1 MNTKIPAS
9 VRICTVTPEQASAW
23 LQNLWPGQREVRSGR
38 VENYAADML
47 ADRFRLS
54 SDAILRIKGKLANGQ
69 HRLRAVVET
78 GTSQPFLVMES
89 EDEELYRVIDA
100 GLKRTAS
107 DSLRKYEFSGV
118 IPSIA
123 RWVVAYESG
132 CKMLV
137 GAYTGVTQ
145 SELILFCEKHNEIL
159 VEAAKFI
166 TPLYN
171 STQLLPQSI
180 SGGLYA
186 IAKRKEGNSETVSEF
201 LRNVYEKGADDSSG
215 DLRNRL
221 IKNRGEVHKMAI
233 PYVFALTLKAYVCF
247 RDGERPKYLR
257 VTEDSYPVL

>member
-23 LQNLWPGQREVRSGR
+23 LQNLWPGQRELRNGR
-38 VENYAADML
+38 VDNYAADML

-100 GLKRTAS
+100 GLKRTVS
-107 DSLRKYEFSGV
+107 DSLRQFEFAGV
-118 IPSIA
+118 MPSIA

-132 CKMLV
+132 SKTLV
-137 GAYTGVTQ
+137 GQYTGVSQ
-145 SELILFCEKHNEIL
+145 AELISFCEKNNEIL
-159 VEAAKFI
+159 VEAARFI
-166 TPLYN
+166 LPLYN
-171 STQLLPQSI
+171 STHLLPQSI

-186 IAKRKEGNSETVSEF
+186 LAKRKEGNADTVSEF
-201 LRNVYEKGADDSSG
+201 LRNVYEKGGEDASG

-221 IKNRGEVHKMAI
+221 IKNRGETHKMAI
-233 PYVFALTLKAYVCF
+233 PYVFALTLRAYVCY
-247 RDGERPKYLR
+247 RENERPRYLR
-257 VTEDSYPVL
+257 VTEDTYPVI